1 MPSLRRASSQSVS
14 SQGVR
19 AFKEW
24 VWDITLSLILT
35 TILWGLVRVFGIW
48 GAINIVLQLLGGDN

>member
-1 MPSLRRASSQSVS
+1 
-14 SQGVR
+14 VR